1 MGAQENF
8 CFPTRLPLL
17 TTDLNSGCHQKQ
29 RGPCGLVC
37 KAQGWLWSCKEQDLG
52 DRAEPSPSREAAD
65 ASKASCA
72 GQMRDTGLPKLQKSN
87 SSLFVDDRARSV
99 TGC

>member
-1 MGAQENF
+1 MGWF
-8 CFPTRLPLL
+8 
-17 TTDLNSGCHQKQ
+17 GKQ
-29 RGPCGLVC
+29 RAGFGL
-37 KAQGWLWSCKEQDLG
+37 AEEQDLG
-52 DRAEPSPSREAAD
+52 GGAEPSTSREAAD
-65 ASKASCA
+65 ASESSCP